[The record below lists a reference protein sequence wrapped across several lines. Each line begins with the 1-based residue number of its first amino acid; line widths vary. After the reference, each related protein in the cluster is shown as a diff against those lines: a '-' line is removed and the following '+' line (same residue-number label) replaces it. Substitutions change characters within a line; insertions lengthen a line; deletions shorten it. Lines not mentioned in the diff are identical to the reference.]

1 MFCTMTTIWK
11 INSEKI
17 AKRYGK
23 NTYDKISYGEAK
35 KIGFS
40 YCVPYTNSEAMKEY
54 RKGMAREEK
63 ELYNRYVKKG
73 GE

>member
-1 MFCTMTTIWK
+1 
-11 INSEKI
+11 
-17 AKRYGK
+17 
-23 NTYDKISYGEAK
+23 
-35 KIGFS
+35 
-40 YCVPYTNSEAMKEY
+40 MKEY